1 MRQGSSISAI
11 EKAACQSSMG
21 NGTLLSVTGDDLAV
35 ELLSRWIVEARGE
48 LPRAPFRNRALE
60 GLNLNARFKPN

>member
-35 ELLSRWIVEARGE
+35 ELLSRWVWKREGNFHGLRSGIV
-48 LPRAPFRNRALE
+48 PFE

>member
-1 MRQGSSISAI
+1 
-11 EKAACQSSMG
+11 MG